1 VKNLNPKLVSIV
13 QSAMS
18 GARLA
23 KFNASVAILNESLA
37 QGAWTPRGSVK
48 ASSGFYQ
55 GLAGY
60 VNFDKNYSAKNNKAQ
75 DEAWDLMMTLSYGR
89 GLGKADV
96 ERAIVTLRSGI
107 TSRKGEPAKYKPT
120 DDQIKA
126 WVALCEEKSAAD
138 ELLDAARPL
147 PRVTAIGLSPKVTKT
162 LTECNLDLDLPSIQM
177 AKIEPRQRPA
187 FKWTKKRV
195 PVVPEVMDPYT
206 GKPATKEVNDKLV
219 PAFKNGKRVMETYYI
234 VVWSKGIVHGQSRFW
249 GNGGCEACGK
259 QIPSGKFVPIEAKD
273 KKSGKLISMWLG
285 CDCAANIFGIKDV
298 GIEKGER
305 K

>member
-1 VKNLNPKLVSIV
+1 
-13 QSAMS
+13 MS

-60 VNFDKNYSAKNNKAQ
+60 LRLKEAHFTAKDKHRDDMNALTMA
-75 DEAWDLMMTLSYGR
+75 LSYGSAR
-89 GLGKADV
+89 YGKASNLDKV
-96 ERAIVTLRSGI
+96 IPVMRERVIG
-107 TSRKGEPAKYKPT
+107 RKGQSIEYKPT
-120 DDQIKA
+120 DEQIKA
-126 WVALCEEKSAAD
+126 WLALCAEKDAAV
-138 ELLDAARPL
+138 ELLNDARPL
-147 PRVTAIGLSPKVTKT
+147 PRITPIGLSPKVTKT
-162 LTECNLDLDLPSIQM
+162 LTECNLDLDLPSIKM

-187 FKWTKKRV
+187 FKWTKKKV
-195 PVVPEVMDPYT
+195 PVVPERKDPWT
-206 GKPATKEVNDKLV
+206 GLVLTQEINDKLV
-219 PAFKNGKRVMETYYI
+219 PAFGADGKRLMETYYI
-234 VVWSKGIVHGQSRFW
+234 VAWSKGIVHNQSRFVS
-249 GNGGCEACGK
+249 GCQACGK
-259 QIPSGKFVPIEAKD
+259 HIPSGRFVPIEAKD